1 MEEPVAYFKGRF
13 TSISKAVVSIQS
25 KALNYGL
32 GCFEGIR
39 AYWTPEDEQ
48 LRIFRVD
55 DHYARL
61 FHSCRILQLRLDM
74 SVEAMVEATVE
85 LCRRNAYR
93 SDVYI
98 RPIVWCDSPK
108 LSPIMTEE
116 DIAFAIYG
124 LPLRD
129 YLDTTKGITAC
140 VSSWRRVQD
149 NMIPARA
156 KPTAAYLNS
165 ALARYEAK
173 ANGCDEA
180 ILLTHDGY
188 VSEGS
193 AEHVFIV
200 RDGVLIT
207 PTTQDDNLDG
217 ITRKTLIELA
227 RAELKR
233 EVIERRVSRT
243 ELYVADEV
251 FFCGTGAEVTPVV
264 EIDRRPVN
272 GGEPGPVTRE
282 LQAVFFKA
290 VKGRLPGYARW
301 CRPVYDR

>member
-1 MEEPVAYFKGRF
+1 MHEPVAYFKGEFVPLSR
-13 TSISKAVVSIQS
+13 AVVSVQC

-48 LRIFRVD
+48 LRIFRVE
-55 DHYARL
+55 DHYIRL
-61 FHSCRILQLRLDM
+61 AQSCRILQLRTGL
-74 SVEAMVEATVE
+74 SVGDMVEATVE

-108 LSPIMTEE
+108 LSPIMTDE

-165 ALARYEAK
+165 ALARYEAR

-200 RDGVLIT
+200 RDGVLVT

-217 ITRKTLIELA
+217 ITRRTIIELA
-227 RAELKR
+227 TVEMNRR
-233 EVIERRVSRT
+233 VVERRVSRT
-243 ELYVADEV
+243 ELYIADEV
-251 FFCGTGAEVTPVV
+251 FFCGTGAEITPII
-264 EIDRRPVN
+264 EIDRRPIN
-272 GGEPGPVTRE
+272 GREPGPVTRQ
-282 LQAVFFKA
+282 LQSLYFQV
-290 VKGRLPGYARW
+290 VKGRLPRYAHW
-301 CRPVYDR
+301 CKPVYER